1 MKSKRNRF
9 MVLSILAILSMMLV
23 RQAPAKGLKFDIFA
37 NYSYDWQSLNADSLW
52 NPGSLFLNT
61 EKDSRLALNLEG
73 KWNYKSI
80 RALLSP
86 LVTMDHEGH
95 SEWKIREAAVTLSS
109 GRFEFTAG
117 RAIVKWGTGYMFTP
131 IGIVTPEKQVSDP
144 EDMLRSRTGGDLFK
158 IDYYT
163 ENINLSAVVFK
174 KNNWKNLALFAYGNV
189 KGFDF
194 YGILYY
200 PEYKKL
206 EFGLAVA
213 ATIGAGVE
221 VHAEG
226 MMHRR
231 SPVLRHPVFAAEN
244 PQVTYVDPQLVQP
257 EDGYYKEFLM
267 GANITVKDINIIVEY
282 YHNDWGL
289 KKVWLER
296 LQGYFAYNMTRSENP
311 LSMWNAASSLEI
323 LQQGRRGLSRDYL
336 FLRAWKSF
344 KNVDLSTIFFMNLAD
359 RSLLSLF
366 ELQYTLSDGISFY
379 VQPLYFTGK
388 TGSEF
393 GENFYS
399 GSMQLGIRVAL

>member
-1 MKSKRNRF
+1 
-9 MVLSILAILSMMLV
+9 MVLAILPMLLITLV
-23 RQAPAKGLKFDIFA
+23 RQVPAKALKLNLFA
-37 NYSYDWQSLNADSLW
+37 NYSYDWQNLNAGSLW
-52 NPGSLFLNT
+52 NPGRLFLDT
-61 EKDSRLALNLEG
+61 EKDSRLSLNLEARL
-73 KWNYKSI
+73 NYKSI
-80 RALLSP
+80 RALVSP
-86 LVTMDHEGH
+86 LLTMDHEGH
-95 SEWKIREAAVTLSS
+95 SKWKFREAVVTFSS

-163 ENINLSAVVFK
+163 ENLNLSAVVFK
-174 KNNWKNLALFAYGNV
+174 KNNWENVALFAYGNV
-189 KGFDF
+189 KGFDL

-200 PEYKKL
+200 PEYEKL

-213 ATIGAGVE
+213 TTISAGVE

-244 PQVTYVDPQLVQP
+244 PRVTYVDPQLVQP
-257 EDGYYKEFLM
+257 EDGYYKEFLV
-267 GANITVKDINIIVEY
+267 GANITIKDINIIIEY

-289 KKVWLER
+289 KKVWWER
-296 LQGYFAYNMTRSENP
+296 LQGYFTYNITRKENP
-311 LSMWNAASSLEI
+311 LNMLNAASGLEI

-366 ELQYTLSDGISFY
+366 EMQYTLSDGISFY

-388 TGSEF
+388 AGSEF